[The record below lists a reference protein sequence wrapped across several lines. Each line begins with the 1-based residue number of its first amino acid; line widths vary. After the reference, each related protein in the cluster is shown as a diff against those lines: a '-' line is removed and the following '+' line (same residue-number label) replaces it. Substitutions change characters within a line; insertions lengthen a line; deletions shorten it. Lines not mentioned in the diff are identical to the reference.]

1 MLSMEGY
8 RIVIGAFYLRLGHSI
23 YKSSKIFCGKYVV
36 KR

>member
-8 RIVIGAFYLRLGHSI
+8 RIVIGAFYLKLGHSI